1 MAEKLGFE
9 ETMNVEE
16 TMNIEGSMNVE
27 GSMTEAVTT
36 MAPSS
41 PQRTSRVGP
50 MEDLAVLPVFF
61 VLAGKRAVL
70 VGASERA
77 VWKAELLQA
86 TGAALDVYA
95 AAPCEEMR
103 ELTALCPRVT
113 LHERD
118 WRPEDLHGAAV
129 ALVDTLDDAEAER
142 FRAAARAASVP
153 MNAIDNPAFCDFQFG
168 AIVNRSPLV
177 IGISTQGTAPVF
189 GQAIRGRL
197 ETLLPASLKVWA
209 EAARAWR
216 GRVVPLQLPFH
227 ARRRFWERFSLR
239 ALGHDDVP
247 PCEAD
252 FDAFLR
258 DALSLDARS
267 SDAEAPGEEAGGGA
281 GMGRVVLAG
290 AGPGDPDLVTLKTL
304 RALQGADIVLYDN
317 LVAPAVVDMARR
329 EAQKIDVGKRGY
341 RPSCKQD
348 DITSMMVAF
357 ARQGK
362 RVVRLKGGDPMIF
375 GRATEE
381 IEGCR
386 AAGVPVDVIPGI
398 TAALGAAASLQTSL
412 TERTVA
418 RRLQFITAHAKDGRL
433 PDDIDWR
440 ALCDPNASS
449 VVYMGVRTMA
459 ALVGQLMAHG
469 MAPDVPA
476 LLVERATHPD
486 ERRVGG
492 PIGDMPALAAA
503 ANPTGPCLLM
513 IGAVF
518 GRAGAEARVA
528 GQEAH
533 RTTGPTG
540 AASLSSVP

>member
-1 MAEKLGFE
+1 M
-9 ETMNVEE
+9 TVD
-16 TMNIEGSMNVE
+16 GSMNVE
-27 GSMTEAVTT
+27 AAMNKAAMTEA
-36 MAPSS
+36 MAPSA

-70 VGASERA
+70 MGASERA

-95 AAPCEEMR
+95 AAPCEGMR
-103 ELTALCPRVT
+103 ELAALCPRVT

-118 WRPEDLHGAAV
+118 WRPQDLHGAAV

-142 FRAAARAASVP
+142 FRAAAREASVP
-153 MNAIDNPAFCDFQFG
+153 MNAIDNPSFCDFQFG

-216 GRVVPLQLPFH
+216 SRVVPLQLPFH

-239 ALGHDDVP
+239 ALGHDDTP
-247 PCEAD
+247 PNEAD
-252 FDAFLR
+252 FDAFL
-258 DALSLDARS
+258 ADARS
-267 SDAEAPGEEAGGGA
+267 LAPSSSDPPEKGGA
-281 GMGRVVLAG
+281 GEPAVGRVVLAG

-304 RALQGADIVLYDN
+304 RALQGADVVLYDN

-348 DITSMMVAF
+348 DITAMMVAF
-357 ARQGK
+357 AREGK

-381 IEGCR
+381 IEGCK
-386 AAGVPVDVIPGI
+386 AAGVPVEVVPGI

-449 VVYMGVRTMA
+449 VVYMGVRTMD
-459 ALVGQLMAHG
+459 ALVGQLLAHG
-469 MAPDVPA
+469 MVADVPA

-486 ERRVGG
+486 ERRIGG
-492 PIGDMPALAAA
+492 AIGDMPGLAAA

-518 GRAGAEARVA
+518 GRAGAEARTAV
-528 GQEAH
+528 QEA
-533 RTTGPTG
+533 RRMAEPAGVALLAT
-540 AASLSSVP
+540 

>member
-1 MAEKLGFE
+1 MSDAA
-9 ETMNVEE
+9 T
-16 TMNIEGSMNVE
+16 TAD
-27 GSMTEAVTT
+27 AVTT
-36 MAPSS
+36 VAD
-41 PQRTSRVGP
+41 RTSGAGP

-86 TGAALDVYA
+86 TGATLEVYDP
-95 AAPCEEMR
+95 APCEPMR
-103 ELTALCPRVT
+103 ALAAQCPRVI
-113 LHERD
+113 LRERA
-118 WRPEDLHGAAV
+118 WRADDLGGAAV
-129 ALVDTLDDAEAER
+129 ALVDTFDDGEAER
-142 FRAAARAASVP
+142 FRAAARAAGVP

-197 ETLLPASLKVWA
+197 ETLLPASLKTWA

-216 GRVVPLQLPFH
+216 GRVVPLGMPFH
-227 ARRRFWERFSLR
+227 ARRRFWERFSAR
-239 ALGHDDVP
+239 ALGPDDTP
-247 PCEAD
+247 PGEAD
-252 FDAFLR
+252 FDAFLA
-258 DALSLDARS
+258 DARSLDARPS
-267 SDAEAPGEEAGGGA
+267 GTDPAGEGGG

-304 RALQGADIVLYDN
+304 RALQGADVVLYDN

-329 EAQKIDVGKRGY
+329 EARKIDVGKRGY

-348 DITSMMVAF
+348 DITAMMVAF
-357 ARQGK
+357 AREGK

-381 IEGCR
+381 IEGCQ
-386 AAGVPVDVIPGI
+386 AAGVPVEVIPGI
-398 TAALGAAASLQTSL
+398 TAALGAAASLRTSL

-418 RRLQFITAHAKDGRL
+418 RRLQFVTAHAKDGRL
-433 PDDIDWR
+433 PADIDWP

-449 VVYMGVRTMA
+449 VVYMGVRTMD
-459 ALVGQLMAHG
+459 ALVGQLLAHG

-486 ERRVGG
+486 ERRVAG
-492 PIGDMPALAAA
+492 PIGAMPGLTAA

-518 GRAGAEARVA
+518 GRV
-528 GQEAH
+528 
-533 RTTGPTG
+533 G
-540 AASLSSVP
+540 AAAGMAGRAVDATAAGS

>member
-1 MAEKLGFE
+1 MGWWLGFDE
-9 ETMNVEE
+9 VMGEAVT
-16 TMNIEGSMNVE
+16 
-27 GSMTEAVTT
+27 TEAVTT
-36 MAPSS
+36 VVPPEA
-41 PQRTSRVGP
+41 TSRVGP

-70 VGASERA
+70 AGASERA

-86 TGAALDVYA
+86 TGASLDVYA
-95 AAPCEEMR
+95 AAPCEQMR
-103 ELTALCPRVT
+103 ELAAQCPRVT
-113 LHERD
+113 LHARAWEA
-118 WRPEDLHGAAV
+118 EDLHGAAV
-129 ALVDTLDDAEAER
+129 ALVDTLDDDEAGR

-153 MNAIDNPAFCDFQFG
+153 MNAIDNPTFCDFQFG

-197 ETLLPASLKVWA
+197 ETLLPASLKSWA

-216 GRVVPLQLPFH
+216 AKVVPLQLPFH

-239 ALGHDDVP
+239 ALGHDDAP
-247 PCEAD
+247 PNEAD

-258 DALSLDARS
+258 DARSLDAPR
-267 SDAEAPGEEAGGGA
+267 AREGAPDDRAADGTA
-281 GMGRVVLAG
+281 MGRVVLAG

-304 RALQGADIVLYDN
+304 RALQGADVVLYDN

-329 EAQKIDVGKRGY
+329 EARKIDVGKRGY

-348 DITSMMVAF
+348 DITAMMVAF
-357 ARQGK
+357 AREGK

-386 AAGVPVDVIPGI
+386 AAGVPVEVIPGI
-398 TAALGAAASLQTSL
+398 TAALGAAASLGISL

-433 PDDIDWR
+433 PGDIDWP
-440 ALCDPNASS
+440 ALCDANASS
-449 VVYMGVRTMA
+449 VVYMGVRTMD
-459 ALVGQLMAHG
+459 ALVGQLLAHG
-469 MAPDVPA
+469 LPADVPA

-486 ERRVGG
+486 ERRVSGA
-492 PIGDMPALAAA
+492 IGDMPCLTAT

-518 GRAGAEARVA
+518 GRGGRDSGNAARGGTVAADGGGTSRDGTWVLVAESTV
-528 GQEAH
+528 
-533 RTTGPTG
+533 
-540 AASLSSVP
+540 

>member
-1 MAEKLGFE
+1 MGDAGAAVSTAE
-9 ETMNVEE
+9 
-16 TMNIEGSMNVE
+16 
-27 GSMTEAVTT
+27 
-36 MAPSS
+36 
-41 PQRTSRVGP
+41 RTSGAGP

-70 VGASERA
+70 AGASERA

-86 TGAALDVYA
+86 TGAMLDVYDPS
-95 AAPCEEMR
+95 PCEGMF
-103 ELTALCPRVT
+103 ALAAQCPRVT
-113 LHERD
+113 LHQRAWEAD
-118 WRPEDLHGAAV
+118 DLRGAAV
-129 ALVDTLDDAEAER
+129 VLLDTLDDDEADR
-142 FRAAARAASVP
+142 FRVAARAASVP

-197 ETLLPASLKVWA
+197 ETLLPASLKTWA

-216 GRVVPLQLPFH
+216 GRVVPLRLPFH

-239 ALGHDDVP
+239 ALGGDDTP
-247 PCEAD
+247 PNEAD
-252 FDAFLR
+252 FDAFLA
-258 DALSLDARS
+258 DALSLNAGS
-267 SDAEAPGEEAGGGA
+267 SSAGENTA
-281 GMGRVVLAG
+281 MGRVVLAG

-304 RALQGADIVLYDN
+304 RALQGADVVLYDN

-348 DITSMMVAF
+348 DITAMMVVF
-357 ARQGK
+357 AREGK

-375 GRATEE
+375 GRASEE
-381 IEGCR
+381 IEGCQ
-386 AAGVPVDVIPGI
+386 AAGVPVEVIPGI
-398 TAALGAAASLQTSL
+398 TAALGAAASLKTSL

-418 RRLQFITAHAKDGRL
+418 RRLQFVTAHAKDGRL
-433 PDDIDWR
+433 PSDIDWR

-449 VVYMGVRTMA
+449 VVYMGVRTMD
-459 ALVGQLMAHG
+459 ALVGQLLAHG

-486 ERRVGG
+486 ERRLGG
-492 PIGDMPALAAA
+492 SIGAMPALVEA

-518 GRAGAEARVA
+518 GRV
-528 GQEAH
+528 
-533 RTTGPTG
+533 G
-540 AASLSSVP
+540 AAADAVVETALG